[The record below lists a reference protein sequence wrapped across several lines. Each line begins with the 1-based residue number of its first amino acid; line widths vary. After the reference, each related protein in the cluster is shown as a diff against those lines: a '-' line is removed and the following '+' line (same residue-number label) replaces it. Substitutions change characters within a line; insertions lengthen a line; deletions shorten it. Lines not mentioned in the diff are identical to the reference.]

1 MQVSG
6 KQTFCTTLNLRG
18 YSEVTS
24 GTAGTLQLHSG
35 SSINASGI
43 NNEIAVS
50 LTISRACTIN
60 VDDGGILKLSGGL
73 SDHVSDLA
81 DDRIITKTGN
91 GTLEITGGAN
101 FARVFKQ
108 NAGTTEISGAA
119 ATFQQGINVAEGA
132 TFTAISDVVLGGTI
146 VNNGTVNISG
156 TLSLN
161 PIDVGN
167 FVLKSYGTESG
178 KYTDGENGWKTYYG
192 NSYYLVDT
200 DNSNS
205 VLRVDTDAIRLGENN
220 NIQLDKTSE
229 AGKISFTYEAA
240 GYDSASS
247 YYVNTGTVQAAS
259 NYASNFVIAEGA
271 TLKISDELAGTKT
284 YNVTGTGT
292 LAVSIAKT
300 TGHGNIVDAAGFNG
314 ILALSKGGNSSKGN
328 VELNKY
334 NDNTYLG
341 ADASLKLISG
351 NHWSGGNTTL
361 TRDILLAGEAE
372 GDFKFCHTDTLT
384 LSGKVTGT
392 YLYAGGA
399 WDQNVDTCAGSTAN
413 HLKLSGAG
421 SDIDSVKMIN
431 ESTLTVA
438 ETMRFGK
445 ISANKVVIEASK
457 QLDIGK
463 QGIEGGST
471 ISTLEMGQNAILKM
485 GQNAILNMQN
495 GVSTISTIEMGQNA
509 ILNVQNGAVVTVNSK
524 LKGGSAKVTDSSLL
538 RIDGNT
544 TVEDLASVEL
554 SNGSTLSVRNGQYGH
569 TFASAISVLGTNIL
583 TSGWGGN
590 DMGGI
595 NGSINGSGTLQL
607 GQEIWQGSET
617 GDRWILNS
625 TISDKSANEKLAI
638 NSFANVRIT
647 GQNTYSGGT
656 TITKGTLRTEHL
668 NALGTGTVKMQG
680 GTLEMAA
687 ALSVTAMEYTNGTV
701 NNGGRGLNV
710 GTLTVAE
717 GATMSPS
724 GSGATTA
731 AVVELK
737 SGASL
742 SAAGTLTMGSL
753 SMADGSKLAASDTI
767 TLSGSDNRVLD
778 LGSKLTLDGE
788 WFNNLLAELTGSNT
802 AALFAGVTEL
812 KLNGVAYANQ
822 VDLADHFL
830 NVEQGKYYLVYADSV
845 VYAGL
850 GEVIPEPT
858 TATLSLLALAGLC
871 ARRRRRA

>member
-73 SDHVSDLA
+73 SDHGNDLA
-81 DDRIITKTGN
+81 DDRSITKTGN
-91 GTLEITGGAN
+91 GKLEITGGAN

-205 VLRVDTDAIRLGENN
+205 VLMVDTDAIRLGENN

-300 TGHGNIVDAAGFNG
+300 AGHGNIVDASGFNG

-328 VELNKY
+328 VELKNY

-399 WDQNVDTCAGSTAN
+399 WDQYVDTCAGSTAN

-431 ESTLTVA
+431 ASTLTVA

-457 QLDIGK
+457 QLNIGK
-463 QGIEGGST
+463 QGIEG
-471 ISTLEMGQNAILKM
+471 A
-485 GQNAILNMQN
+485 
-495 GVSTISTIEMGQNA
+495 STISTIEMGQNA

-554 SNGSTLSVRNGQYGH
+554 SNGSTLSVRNGQYWK
-569 TFASAISVLGTNIL
+569 TFNSAINVLGTNIL

-590 DMGGI
+590 DLGGI
-595 NGSINGSGTLQL
+595 NGTINGSGILQL

-656 TITKGTLRTEHL
+656 TITKGTMRTEHE

-701 NNGGRGLNV
+701 NNGGHGLNV

-717 GATMSPS
+717 GATMSLS

-742 SAAGTLTMGSL
+742 SATGTLTMGSL
-753 SMADGSKLAASDTI
+753 SMADGSKLAASGTI

-788 WFNNLLAELTGSNT
+788 WFNNLLAELTGSKT
-802 AALFAGVTEL
+802 AALFDGVTEL

-822 VDLADHFL
+822 VDLAVHFL
-830 NVEQGKYYLVYADSV
+830 NVEQGKYYLVYADSA